1 MFRLKRVKFDSG
13 ERYSLLIDND
23 GIPLWYPTL
32 FATSQLRNAAKAP
45 NTIEAHLNAIKLLF
59 EWTNSNRIDLR
70 QSFLTLKFLTV
81 EQIES
86 LCDYLKQDKSQI
98 IKNDVISEGRRQF
111 PLPTTAPG
119 FQSVCF
125 LPCRPLSLS
134 SLPQLREE
142 GLLFLYT

>member
-98 IKNDVISEGRRQF
+98 IKNDVISIK
-111 PLPTTAPG
+111 TTRKERIRTSFTQRKTVAK
-119 FQSVCF
+119 Q
-125 LPCRPLSLS
+125 
-134 SLPQLREE
+134 
-142 GLLFLYT
+142 